1 MPDSEYAPDDLPL
14 SGITVVDFGQYIAA
28 PGAAQTLADLGADV
42 LKIEGP
48 GGDQARGIGVYGEAI
63 MRAYNRRKKSIV
75 LDLKAEDDL
84 RHARALIARADVV
97 IHNLRPGVMEKL
109 GLSADDIRELNPTVI
124 LAAVSGFGTGGPSRR
139 RPGLDIAAQA
149 ETGMMSVT
157 GEADGDPQRVG
168 FPLVDHAT
176 SYVVTQAVLAALFR
190 RERTG
195 LGDDI
200 DVSLLDVAI
209 DLQCANWGEYSI
221 TGVAPHRRGNGQP
234 TAAPA
239 ADIFPTAD
247 GSIVIS
253 AYTEQRFAQLCDLA
267 GRPDLP
273 KDPRFVDNPSRV
285 AHRGELLAALAPFF
299 AGLDTEAALAALTS
313 VGIVAGAVRTYDQVQ
328 SAPDVIASGI
338 FTTGSTGDGHT
349 YSIPGLPYRSRS
361 TPRTADAG
369 RVPELGEH
377 SHEIVAHYRLGEHSL
392 T

>member
-109 GLSADDIRELNPTVI
+109 GLSADEIRELNPTVI
-124 LAAVSGFGTGGPSRR
+124 LAAVSGFGTDGPSRR

-209 DLQCANWGEYSI
+209 DLQCVNWGEYSL

-247 GSIVIS
+247 GSIVVS
-253 AYTEQRFAQLCDLA
+253 AYTEQRFTQLCDLA

-273 KDPRFVDNPSRV
+273 KDPRFADNPARV
-285 AHRGELLAALAPFF
+285 AHRGELLAALTPFF
-299 AGLDTEAALAALTS
+299 AGLDTEAALTALTS
-313 VGIVAGAVRTYDQVQ
+313 VGIVAGAVRTYDQVP

-338 FTTGSTGDGHT
+338 FTTGSTADGHT

-361 TPRTADAG
+361 TPRTEIG
-369 RVPELGEH
+369 R
-377 SHEIVAHYRLGEHSL
+377 AHV
-392 T
+392 

>member
-109 GLSADDIRELNPTVI
+109 GLSADEIRELNPTVI
-124 LAAVSGFGTGGPSRR
+124 LAAVSGFGTDGPSRR

-209 DLQCANWGEYSI
+209 DLQCVNWGEYSI

-253 AYTEQRFAQLCDLA
+253 AYTEQRFVQLCDLA
-267 GRPDLP
+267 GQPDLP

-285 AHRGELLAALAPFF
+285 AHRGELLAALTPFF

-313 VGIVAGAVRTYDQVQ
+313 VGIVAGAVRTYDQVP

-377 SHEIVAHYRLGEHSL
+377 SHEIVAHYQLGEYSL